1 MDDTHPPSTASL
13 LEQSIEQAIDRLTK
27 CTPTSES
34 KRILIEAR
42 RLRGLMANWRSIPPS
57 VDVRREMM
65 AKVMSLSAAAAAESA
80 GNTIPPPA
88 RTNTAPVI
96 APKPAEREGV
106 ARTMT
111 QPSVAAVRR
120 PITTPISPGVTLVRP
135 KGIEV
140 ETLSEMPGV
149 DLRFIPSGAGGL
161 RSAIITMAPGSEL
174 PERQLPT
181 GEALYVTSG
190 TALIGEVEAKQ
201 GDVCQA
207 EPGSTYLRI
216 RSELGCQLFVVV
228 VDPPGDE

>member
-1 MDDTHPPSTASL
+1 VDETHPPSTASL
-13 LEQSIEQAIDRLTK
+13 LEQSLEQAIDRLTK

-65 AKVMSLSAAAAAESA
+65 AKVMSLSASAAAESA
-80 GNTIPPPA
+80 GNTMPPPKA
-88 RTNTAPVI
+88 QAPVV
-96 APKPAEREGV
+96 APKIAQREGIV
-106 ARTMT
+106 RAVT

-120 PITTPISPGVTLVRP
+120 PITTVISPGVTLVRP
-135 KGIEV
+135 KGIEL
-140 ETLSEMPGV
+140 ETMAEMPGV
-149 DLRFIPSGAGGL
+149 DLRFIPAGAGGM

-181 GEALYVTSG
+181 GEALYV
-190 TALIGEVEAKQ
+190 ALGSALVGEIEAKL

-207 EPGSTYLRI
+207 EPGSSYPRI
-216 RSELGCQLFVVV
+216 RSQLGCTLFVVV
-228 VDPPGDE
+228 VDPPADE